1 MGAMALSEQAERRAL
16 PRFDSR
22 ELEIWLRPR
31 GRLARHSGLVQD
43 FNRHGFSIIVEHA
56 IAKDVQVFV
65 SLSLDDV
72 HLDNV
77 VGVVHNCINMD
88 DRFRVGV
95 QFRTKSDLQFD
106 QKDVENALQSMEG
119 AVGKS

>member
-1 MGAMALSEQAERRAL
+1 MGAMAVSEQAERRAL

-56 IAKDVQVFV
+56 IAKDVG
-65 SLSLDDV
+65 LDYVYIGNV
-72 HLDNV
+72 H
-77 VGVVHNCINMD
+77 GHPTESTFCPTCG
-88 DRFRVGV
+88 RVMIKRYGYSV
-95 QFRTKSDLQFD
+95 QEYNLQPGGYCPFD
-106 QKDVENALQSMEG
+106 GTRIPGIWL
-119 AVGKS
+119 